1 MELVSG
7 LYKQISNNKTDPK
20 ICSISNNFD
29 IKTYETEIR
38 WCSFKNN
45 LFRFRG
51 KKTILRRDKKTSRT
65 TTTTTKATAKATP
78 EPKDEILST
87 AAAASSS

>member
-65 TTTTTKATAKATP
+65 TTTTATAKATP